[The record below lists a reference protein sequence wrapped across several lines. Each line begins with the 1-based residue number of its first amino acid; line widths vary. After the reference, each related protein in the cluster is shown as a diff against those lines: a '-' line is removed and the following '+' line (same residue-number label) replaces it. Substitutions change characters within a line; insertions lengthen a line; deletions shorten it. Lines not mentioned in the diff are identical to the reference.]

1 MLTFFKELFND
12 KLDVIEPTQDKS
24 DHRLKVAAC
33 ALLLEIAGADD
44 SFESAERNKIM
55 DIMIDRFNLHEN
67 EVENIMTE
75 SESSI
80 DKSVS
85 LYEFTDILNK
95 QLTNDQKYE
104 ILKNLWH
111 IAFADGNLDSYED
124 HYIKKISNNLH
135 MYNKDR
141 IAAKMEVKS
150 ELGL

>member
-1 MLTFFKELFND
+1 MLNFFKELFND
-12 KLDVIEPTQDKS
+12 TLNIMEPSQDKS
-24 DHRLKVAAC
+24 DHKLKVAAC

-44 SFESAERNKIM
+44 NFESAERNKII
-55 DIMIDRFNLHEN
+55 DIMIDKFNLNKN
-67 EVENIMTE
+67 EVNNIINE
-75 SESSI
+75 SESTI

-95 QLTNDQKYE
+95 QLTNNQKYE

-111 IAFADGNLDSYED
+111 IAFADGNLDTYED
-124 HYIKKISNNLH
+124 HYIKRISNNLH